1 MRLLIIAITSWLLGV
16 AELVSPFC
24 VSNGNLDLTMR
35 GTPNAGTLL
44 SATLFFALMNASSL
58 YWLKRWHEEKGKRG
72 QKRKLISLA
81 PNSKP
86 QRVAAP
92 ISLAYALILNAPV
105 FLIVSFLAGR
115 TLPAERALLFI
126 SALVIV
132 GIAFGM
138 GFIWSLPKH
147 YRLAIRSLHRL

>member
-1 MRLLIIAITSWLLGV
+1 MKLLIIAAASWLLGV

-24 VSNGNLDLTMR
+24 VSNGELDLTMR
-35 GTPNAGTLL
+35 GTPAAGTLL
-44 SATLFFALMNASSL
+44 SATLFFALMNASAL
-58 YWLKRWHEEKGKRG
+58 YWLKRWQEEKGKRG
-72 QKRKLISLA
+72 RRQKLISLV
-81 PNSKP
+81 PGSKP
-86 QRVAAP
+86 QTVAAP
-92 ISLAYALILNAPV
+92 FSTAYALILNAPV
-105 FLIVSFLAGR
+105 FLLVSFLAGR